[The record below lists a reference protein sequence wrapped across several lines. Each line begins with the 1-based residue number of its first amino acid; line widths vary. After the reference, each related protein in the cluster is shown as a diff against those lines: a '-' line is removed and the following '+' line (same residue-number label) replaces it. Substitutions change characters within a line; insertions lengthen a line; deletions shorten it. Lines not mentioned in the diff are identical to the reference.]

1 MPRLAMAMIVR
12 PFLNNEPLPDF
23 FGPGINRDE
32 PVVKTDDYGWTFCS
46 SAGLDSPGGRFQFS
60 KSKSK

>member
-1 MPRLAMAMIVR
+1 MNLCPISLAPA
-12 PFLNNEPLPDF
+12 
-23 FGPGINRDE
+23 INRDE

-60 KSKSK
+60 KSESK